1 MKVGGAFMQLDLG
14 QKIREL
20 RRRDGRTQEALAE
33 AIGVTSQAVS
43 RWEANGGYPDMEM
56 IPSIANYFGISIDEL
71 FGYNNER
78 SKKIDE
84 LAAKIDQMNFQN
96 NGEDINIDECISFAR
111 NALIEFPGNE
121 KIMLCL
127 ASVLYNAGYV
137 RYGEHHLSDDE
148 GYDVLDVETHRTYS
162 EWKEAIS
169 LYEKLL
175 KTMEN
180 GEPRH
185 RVIRE
190 LTQLYLNTGEHTRA
204 LEIIESAPN
213 IYGAREFLKAKAVD
227 GKKRAEAYGEALLKV
242 VRACSELMVSGVLA
256 NEKNIS
262 AAEKVQSLRGAI
274 EIFDTICTDGNYG
287 LHHSYIAR
295 VYTLLSLYL
304 WLDDKKDE
312 AFMALDSALLHFNL
326 WNESH
331 TKEKGYYTAPL
342 IRLVQHELWKND
354 SDVDMPI
361 KTSLM
366 SLAEDWPWWCVPEYS
381 IVKPEIQADP
391 RWNEWVSKL
400 KK

>member
-1 MKVGGAFMQLDLG
+1 MQLDLG
-14 QKIREL
+14 NKIRQL
-20 RRRDGRTQEALAE
+20 RHRDGRTQEALAE

-56 IPSIANYFGISIDEL
+56 IPSIANYFGVSIDEL

-84 LAAKIDQMNFQN
+84 LAAQIDNMNFQN
-96 NGEDINIDECISFAR
+96 NGEDVNIDECITLAR

-137 RYGEHHLSDDE
+137 RYGEYHLSDDE
-148 GYDVLDVETHRTYS
+148 GYDVLDVEKHRTYS

-190 LTQLYLNTGEHTRA
+190 LTQLYLNTGEYTRA
-204 LEIIESAPN
+204 LEIIETAPN
-213 IYGAREFLKAKAVD
+213 IYGSREILRAKAVD
-227 GKKRAEAYGEALLKV
+227 GKKRAEAYGAALLKI
-242 VRACSELMVSGVLA
+242 VRACSELMVSSVIA

-262 AAEKVQSLRGAI
+262 VAEKVQSLRGAI
-274 EIFDTICTDGNYG
+274 EIFDMICTDGNYG

-304 WLDDKKDE
+304 WLDGKKDE

-326 WNESH
+326 YDESYA
-331 TKEKGYYTAPL
+331 KDKGSYTAPL
-342 IRLVQHELWKND
+342 IKLVKHEVWKND
-354 SDVDMPI
+354 PDVDKPI
-361 KTSLM
+361 ETSHM

-381 IVKPEIQADP
+381 IVKPEIQSDP
-391 RWNEWVSKL
+391 RWNEWVAKIQ
-400 KK
+400 K

>member
-1 MKVGGAFMQLDLG
+1 MQLDLG

-33 AIGVTSQAVS
+33 ALGVTSQAVS
-43 RWEANGGYPDMEM
+43 RWEANGGYPDMEI
-56 IPSIANYFGISIDEL
+56 IPSIANYFGVSIDEL

-96 NGEDINIDECISFAR
+96 NGEDINIEECISLAR

-137 RYGEHHLSDDE
+137 RYGEYHLSDDE
-148 GYDVLDVETHRTYS
+148 GYDVLDIEKHRTYS

-204 LEIIESAPN
+204 LEVIESAPN
-213 IYGAREFLKAKAVD
+213 IYGSREFLKAKAVD
-227 GKKRAEAYGEALLKV
+227 GKKRAEAYGDALIKT
-242 VRACSELMVSGVLA
+242 VRACSELMVSGVIA

-262 AAEKVQSLRGAI
+262 VAEKVQSLHGAI
-274 EIFDTICTDGNYG
+274 EIFNAVCTDGNCG
-287 LHHSYIAR
+287 LHHGYIAR
-295 VYTLLSLYL
+295 VYTLLSVYL
-304 WLDDKKDE
+304 WLDGKKDE
-312 AFMALDSALLHFNL
+312 AFVALDNSLAHFKLLDEYHMKNI
-326 WNESH
+326 
-331 TKEKGYYTAPL
+331 GYYTAPL
-342 IRLVQHELWKND
+342 VRLVQYETNRGQLDPNLHIE
-354 SDVDMPI
+354 
-361 KTSLM
+361 TSHI
-366 SLAEDWPWWCVPEYS
+366 SLAEDWPWWCVSEYS
-381 IVKPEIQADP
+381 IVKSEIQADP

-400 KK
+400 KQ

>member
-1 MKVGGAFMQLDLG
+1 MQLDLG

-43 RWEANGGYPDMEM
+43 RWESNGGYPDMEM
-56 IPSIANYFGISIDEL
+56 VPSIANYFGVSIDEL
-71 FGYNNER
+71 FGYNNVR

-84 LAAKIDQMNFQN
+84 LVTKIDQMNFQN
-96 NGEDINIDECISFAR
+96 NGEDINIDECISLAR
-111 NALIEFPGNE
+111 DALIEFPGNE

-137 RYGEHHLSDDE
+137 RYGEYHLSDDE
-148 GYDVLDVETHRTYS
+148 GYDVLDVERHRTYS

-175 KTMEN
+175 KTVEN

-185 RVIRE
+185 RVICE

-204 LEIIESAPN
+204 LEVIESAPN
-213 IYGAREFLKAKAVD
+213 IYGSREFLKAKAMD
-227 GKKRAEAYGEALLKV
+227 GKKRAEAYGEALLKM
-242 VRACSELMVSGVLA
+242 VRACSELMVSSVIA

-262 AAEKVQSLRGAI
+262 VSEKVQSLRAAI
-274 EIFDTICTDGNYG
+274 EIFNTVCTDGNYG

-304 WLDDKKDE
+304 WLDGKKAE
-312 AFMALDSALLHFNL
+312 AFDALDRSLSHLKLFD
-326 WNESH
+326 ESR
-331 TKEKGYYTAPL
+331 TKVAGSYTAPL
-342 IRLVQHELWKND
+342 IKLVQYAVCQSNTD
-354 SDVDMPI
+354 TDMPI
-361 KTSLM
+361 EASHI
-366 SLAEDWPWWCVPEYS
+366 SLAEDWPWWCVPECDA
-381 IVKPEIQADP
+381 VKSEMQADP
-391 RWNEWVSKL
+391 RWHEWVSKL
-400 KK
+400 KQ

>member
-1 MKVGGAFMQLDLG
+1 MQLNLG

-20 RRRDGRTQEALAE
+20 RRRDGRTQETLAE

-56 IPSIANYFGISIDEL
+56 IPSIANYFNISIDEL

-78 SKKIDE
+78 SKRIDE
-84 LAAKIDQMNFQN
+84 LAEKIDQMNFQN
-96 NGEDINIDECISFAR
+96 NGEDINIDACIAFAR

-148 GYDVLDVETHRTYS
+148 GYDVLDVERHRTYP

-204 LEIIESAPN
+204 LEVIETVPN
-213 IYGAREFLKAKAVD
+213 LYGSREFLKAKATD
-227 GKKRAEAYGEALLKV
+227 GKKRAESYGEGLLKT
-242 VRACSELMVSGVLA
+242 VRACSELMVSGVIA
-256 NEKNIS
+256 NEKNMS
-262 AAEKVQSLRGAI
+262 AAEKAQSLRGAI
-274 EIFDTICTDGNYG
+274 EIFNIVCTDGNCG
-287 LHHSYIAR
+287 SHHAYIAR

-304 WLDDKKDE
+304 WLDGKKDE
-312 AFMALDSALLHFNL
+312 AFEALDLSLLQCKLFDEYL
-326 WNESH
+326 I
-331 TKEKGYYTAPL
+331 KETGCYTAPL
-342 IRLVQHELWKND
+342 IRLVQHE
-354 SDVDMPI
+354 SCHDMPI
-361 KTSLM
+361 ETSHI
-366 SLAEDWPWWCVPEYS
+366 SLAEDWPWWCVSECNT
-381 IVKPEIQADP
+381 VKTEMQADS
-391 RWNEWVSKL
+391 RWQEWMSKL
-400 KK
+400 QK